1 MNYIKSLHI
10 EGFKKY
16 TSFDVEFNEHMNI
29 LVGENEAGKSTILD
43 AIKIV
48 LNQQYRNSDKS
59 VLRDLF
65 NTQIVSAFQAVP
77 SIKTLP
83 KIVIEIELV
92 LDPQHKNAEYF
103 YGEVYGQRKQ
113 QTEKFGIRFEC
124 KYDEELGAGIEQSI
138 LEGKIPY
145 EYYSLNWQTFA
156 NRPYQMIKRPLNFL
170 PIDTTNSATAPSFNY
185 YNRSLFVN
193 RYDEQTRAKAKNVFR
208 DKLIAAFDD
217 IGLPAIGDNQKFG
230 VDSKKVVLETILSI
244 YENSIALENRGSG
257 MESLIKT
264 QIALD
269 KANGIDVILMEEPE
283 NHLSFTTLKMMLQ
296 KISDQQSNSQIIVAT
311 HNNMIASRLNLNNV
325 LWITEDGVKT
335 LANVDRSVAD
345 FFVRAD
351 DNAFLQL
358 LLSKKIFLVE
368 GATEYLLL
376 PKFYEQITGH
386 TIEDD
391 GISVISCNGI
401 SYKNYLEIAKVTDKR
416 IAVITDNDGKTDRIT
431 DAKTF
436 NQANPLQHIFMG
448 ATTDEWTWE
457 VCIYTLNKT
466 KLDKMIDIQI
476 GAEYKF
482 NEKDYGAVLGKM
494 LNNKV
499 TIAYQMLTSDEV
511 FDVPQYIKD
520 AIKWLNE

>member
-1 MNYIKSLHI
+1 MNYIKALHI

-16 TSFDVEFNEHMNI
+16 ISLNVEFNEHMNI

-48 LNQQYRNSDKS
+48 LNQQYRNADKS

-65 NTQIVSAFQAVP
+65 NSQMVASFQAAP
-77 SIKTLP
+77 SIKSLP
-83 KIVIEIELV
+83 KIVIEIELM
-92 LDPQHKNAEYF
+92 LDSQHKNASYF
-103 YGEVYGQRKQ
+103 YGEVYGQKKQ
-113 QTEKFGIRFEC
+113 QVEKFGIRFEC
-124 KYDEELGAGIEQSI
+124 KYDTELGTGMEQSI
-138 LEGKIPY
+138 MEGKIPY
-145 EYYSLNWQTFA
+145 EYYSLNWMTFA

-170 PIDTTNSATAPSFNY
+170 PIDTTSSAAAPSFNY
-185 YNRSLFVN
+185 YNRSLFVS
-193 RYDEQTRAKAKNVFR
+193 RYDNQTRAKAKNEFR

-217 IGLPAIGDNQKFG
+217 IGLPAIGENQKFG
-230 VDSKKVVLETILSI
+230 IDSKKVVLETILSI

-264 QIALD
+264 QIALE
-269 KANGIDVILMEEPE
+269 KANGLDVILMEEPE
-283 NHLSFTTLKMMLQ
+283 NHLSFTTLRTMLK
-296 KISDQQSNSQIIVAT
+296 KISDQQNDSQIIVAT

-335 LANVDRSVAD
+335 LANVDANVAK

-358 LLSKKIFLVE
+358 LLSKKVFLVE
-368 GATEYLLL
+368 GATEFLLL
-376 PKFYEQITGH
+376 PKFYEQITGR

-391 GISVISCNGI
+391 GVSVISCSGI
-401 SYKNYLEIAKVTDKR
+401 SYKNYLEIAKATNKR
-416 IAVITDNDGKTDRIT
+416 IAVITDNDGIDERIKNAT
-431 DAKTF
+431 NYNK
-436 NQANPLQHIFMG
+436 ANEMQHIFMG

-457 VCIYTLNKT
+457 ACIYNLNKA
-466 KLDKMIDIQI
+466 KLDEMIEIQA

-482 NEKDYGAVLGKM
+482 YGKDYGPVLGKM

-499 TIAYQMLTSDEV
+499 TIAYQMLTSDVIFEI
-511 FDVPQYIKD
+511 PKYIKD